1 MDQSN
6 AGITHKP
13 QGRLSLNAPPEIYIT
28 INYKTVFN
36 LVFNNDFLNFAYV
49 C

>member
-13 QGRLSLNAPPEIYIT
+13 QGRLSLNAPPEIYI
-28 INYKTVFN
+28 
-36 LVFNNDFLNFAYV
+36 
-49 C
+49 